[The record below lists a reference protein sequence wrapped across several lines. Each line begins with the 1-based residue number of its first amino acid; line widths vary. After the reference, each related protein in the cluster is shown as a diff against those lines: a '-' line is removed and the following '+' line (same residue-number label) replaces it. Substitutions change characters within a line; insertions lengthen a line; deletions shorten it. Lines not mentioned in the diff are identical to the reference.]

1 MQPTYTPR
9 YLEFRIL
16 PDARWK
22 LTLVRSEFEF
32 TKQKGNG
39 IVMKR
44 RIVSICLILAMLLS
58 FAVIPAF
65 AEEVTIPNL
74 PADRLVA
81 RAGAVEVDGVPEKNL
96 VMNYSLAS
104 DRSGWVTL
112 GAAWNAQ
119 SKMLY
124 IGVLA
129 EHAEY
134 YAEGEIGWGKQK
146 SRENAKIDDVTVT
159 VGETVYR
166 FTEGA
171 LVNPEN
177 EALAGSVAAGRI
189 GEVDGAY
196 LEFAIPLAAL
206 SVWKNDDGVVFTDL
220 SVRVDIAENTE
231 TFEGA
236 VLFTS
241 QSVTWE
247 STVAGEYGVSTEKHF
262 SQKAIGAAL
271 VKDYENG
278 MLVEDISLAVIENG
292 VNQFHHIGSG
302 DLFPKDGTTTVEM
315 DFLMPANVPVSAPK
329 TTEASSNGWGNQFLA
344 TSGNGM
350 RALIYLGAG
359 GQVIVDG
366 WRASAAFPIVL
377 GIYNTADGLTV
388 YLDNGQSP
396 YGGEGV
402 KLGKQAGEYVR
413 LGFETTPVEGG
424 YRVTVLVDGIAV
436 GNMTAT
442 AAHATMPLNRGNVLG
457 LGCASDILE
466 NPVEKAGA
474 HIIYSNLS
482 VSQNTDADPAEKLSK
497 VAGSFNG
504 VPNSGDQS
512 TSEQRTGTMV
522 VTHGKITVDGEMGKY
537 TPYPSGDTGEDI
549 EARDAAKI
557 YLYEDACLVPDTLVG
572 GDVYAGA
579 VWSKNTGKLYLGMLA
594 CDTQLVTVTAS
605 LGGAEVTLTPAT
617 EAADTLPEFAFGHE
631 NKVLELA
638 IPMTDMTFA
647 ELGDSIYAPMTLH
660 VTTTE
665 GDYELTGTLRFS
677 ADEMFA
683 SHTSSYAGYNGY
695 VRSEYGN
702 LFWHTTTASS
712 GASKTDIR
720 GGRTFRIV
728 SSNANDVA
736 TYSILAL
743 NNVDPWIKRICTYA
757 EADILVDSLPIGEP
771 QTNEKSGYSALNPA
785 RIQIMIGRGFSG
797 GNMEETLLMC
807 IYNTANGLMLVRD
820 NNKPDEVPDEANR
833 AMLNK
838 NVGEAFTLGIRW
850 HLDGSVDLVVDGE
863 TVANLGAVEKVTN
876 RAWSS
881 SGFGFYIGVI
891 GGTNMR
897 TDDNTETVDVTVTN
911 VSLGRGY
918 EWDAAF
924 FSEIA
929 EGNVL
934 PDDTTHG
941 GVKGEVTP
949 PTPPTPTPG
958 GEDTG
963 SDTKPGD
970 DKPTPTPSGSGD
982 EDTSGDG
989 NATDAP
995 AEEKKGCKSAI
1006 LSGSWIVL
1014 LAMIPAAFVGVT
1026 RKRKD

>member
-1 MQPTYTPR
+1 
-9 YLEFRIL
+9 
-16 PDARWK
+16 
-22 LTLVRSEFEF
+22 
-32 TKQKGNG
+32 
-39 IVMKR
+39 MKR
-44 RIVSICLILAMLLS
+44 FFAGLLALLLL
-58 FAVIPAF
+58 IPAVCF
-65 AEEVTIPNL
+65 SGFSAEADATTATGGGRL
-74 PADRLVA
+74 PARY
-81 RAGAVEVDGVPEKNL
+81 GTVEVDGVPEKDL
-96 VMNYSLAS
+96 VMNYSLTS

-134 YAEGEIGWGKQK
+134 YAAGEIGWGKQK

-171 LVNPEN
+171 LVTPEN
-177 EALAGSVAAGRI
+177 EALAGSAAAGRI

-247 STVAGEYGVSTEKHF
+247 STVAGEYGVATEKNF

-292 VNQFHHIGSG
+292 VNQFHHIGSK

-344 TSGNGM
+344 TRGNGM

-466 NPVEKAGA
+466 NPVEDAGA
-474 HIIYSNLS
+474 HIIYSNIT
-482 VSQNTDADPAEKLSK
+482 VSQKMEIDPANLLLKDYGILQGNCFQKSAVGADGTYAIRFLTTIEDFLCDAYAEVGFEVVAVQADGTESK
-497 VAGSFNG
+497 PIERRTNKVYSTILADNETVSAPNGTYWVAVAVNG
-504 VPNSGDQS
+504 IPA
-512 TSEQRTGTMV
+512 EAV
-522 VTHGKITVDGEMGKY
+522 VTFVIR
-537 TPYPSGDTGEDI
+537 PF
-549 EARDAAKI
+549 A
-557 YLYEDACLVPDTLVG
+557 
-572 GDVYAGA
+572 
-579 VWSKNTGKLYLGMLA
+579 
-594 CDTQLVTVTAS
+594 VTAS
-605 LGGAEVTLTPAT
+605 GEKHYGAAGQI
-617 EAADTLPEFAFGHE
+617 TLP
-631 NKVLELA
+631 
-638 IPMTDMTFA
+638 
-647 ELGDSIYAPMTLH
+647 Y
-660 VTTTE
+660 
-665 GDYELTGTLRFS
+665 
-677 ADEMFA
+677 
-683 SHTSSYAGYNGY
+683 TSN
-695 VRSEYGN
+695 
-702 LFWHTTTASS
+702 
-712 GASKTDIR
+712 
-720 GGRTFRIV
+720 
-728 SSNANDVA
+728 
-736 TYSILAL
+736 
-743 NNVDPWIKRICTYA
+743 
-757 EADILVDSLPIGEP
+757 
-771 QTNEKSGYSALNPA
+771 
-785 RIQIMIGRGFSG
+785 
-797 GNMEETLLMC
+797 
-807 IYNTANGLMLVRD
+807 
-820 NNKPDEVPDEANR
+820 
-833 AMLNK
+833 
-838 NVGEAFTLGIRW
+838 
-850 HLDGSVDLVVDGE
+850 
-863 TVANLGAVEKVTN
+863 
-876 RAWSS
+876 
-881 SGFGFYIGVI
+881 
-891 GGTNMR
+891 
-897 TDDNTETVDVTVTN
+897 
-911 VSLGRGY
+911 
-918 EWDAAF
+918 
-924 FSEIA
+924 
-929 EGNVL
+929 
-934 PDDTTHG
+934 
-941 GVKGEVTP
+941 
-949 PTPPTPTPG
+949 
-958 GEDTG
+958 
-963 SDTKPGD
+963 
-970 DKPTPTPSGSGD
+970 
-982 EDTSGDG
+982 
-989 NATDAP
+989 
-995 AEEKKGCKSAI
+995 
-1006 LSGSWIVL
+1006 
-1014 LAMIPAAFVGVT
+1014 
-1026 RKRKD
+1026 